1 MAYVIN
7 GIRLRRFTPRIKAGL
22 RQITRSM
29 LMLKIHAQKLGDVA
43 ILCLQGGIL
52 IGETT
57 ELEDVVGSF
66 STVSAIVLDLTRV
79 SRIDARGLGVL
90 LELLEQTR
98 ANGIE
103 FRLMNVTRL
112 IGQVLEMTCLNSV
125 FRISSQAEVASM
137 AARGQ
142 HASVVQLVPCAQ
154 QAYV

>member
-1 MAYVIN
+1 
-7 GIRLRRFTPRIKAGL
+7 
-22 RQITRSM
+22 
-29 LMLKIHAQKLGDVA
+29 MLKIHAQKLGNVA

-57 ELEDVVGSF
+57 ELEDVVGSI
-66 STVSAIVLDLTRV
+66 SSASAIVLDLTRV

-137 AARGQ
+137 AAQGQ
-142 HASVVQLVPCAQ
+142 HASVVQIVPCGQ